1 MKLEHVVKK
10 VYEPM
15 HSGGWVFT
23 FTPPPQWVI
32 DWWEDRE
39 NGEHKAFIE
48 TVQYI

>member
-10 VYEPM
+10 VYEPI
-15 HSGGWVFT
+15 HRGGWEFT
-23 FTPPPQWVI
+23 FTTPQWVI

-48 TVQYI
+48 TVEYI

>member
-1 MKLEHVVKK
+1 MKLEHVTKK

-23 FTPPPQWVI
+23 FTPPQWAI

-39 NGEHKAFIE
+39 NGVHKAFIE
-48 TVQYI
+48 TVEYI

>member
-10 VYEPM
+10 VYEPI
-15 HSGGWVFT
+15 HRGGWEFT
-23 FTPPPQWVI
+23 FTPPQWVI
-32 DWWEDRE
+32 DRE